1 MALIVDDSIV
11 ETSSTTGTGALTLL
25 GAVTGFKN
33 FGSVMTSPS
42 DTCYYLIEAIDGS
55 GNRTGEWET
64 GLGTYSASNTLT
76 RTTVHKSSNA
86 DAAVNFSAGTKRV
99 MISATAAYLAILP
112 TAQVQDVPVPAAAM
126 KARTTNGA
134 ATGSSETATN
144 KIMVESLDFDQST
157 DEFAQFQIAMPKSWN
172 EGTVTAKFIWTAT
185 TTGDVVW
192 GIQGIALSD
201 DDILDSAFGTAQTV
215 TDSVTAANDV
225 MHSAFTSAMTIG
237 GTPAERDLVV
247 FQVYRDA
254 DNGSD
259 TLAADAKLLAVV
271 VQVTTNAKDDS

>member
-1 MALIVDDSIV
+1 VALIVDDSIV

-25 GAVTGFKN
+25 GAVTGFKT
-33 FGSVMTSPS
+33 FGTVMTSPS

-55 GNRTGEWET
+55 GNRTGEWEA

-86 DAAVNFSAGTKRV
+86 NAAVSFSAGTKRV
-99 MISATAAYLAILP
+99 MICATAAYL
-112 TAQVQDVPVPAAAM
+112 TTEVQDVPIPAASM

-134 ATGSSETATN
+134 AAGSAESATN
-144 KIMVESLDFDQST
+144 KILIETFDFDAST
-157 DEFAQFQIAMPKSWN
+157 DEFVQFYFPMPKSWN
-172 EGTVTAKFIWTAT
+172 EGTVTAKFIWYGPGG
-185 TTGDVVW
+185 TGNVVW
-192 GIQGIALSD
+192 GIQAVALSD
-201 DDILDSAFGTAQTV
+201 DDVLDTAFGTAQTV
-215 TDSVTAANDV
+215 TDGVTATTDV
-225 MHSAFTSAMTIG
+225 MHSAFTSAITIA

-259 TLAADAKLLAVV
+259 TLASDAKLLAVV
-271 VQVTTNAKDDS
+271 LQFTMNAKDDS